1 MVLYPTLT
9 ITLVSE
15 SPPRSLIIKGV
26 WVFIGESLTK
36 LFLDMMNSLI
46 PSLTMIK
53 GSFVGLKTST
63 VN

>member
-1 MVLYPTLT
+1 M
-9 ITLVSE
+9 SE

-63 VN
+63 VNWGEFTPES